1 MEDKMLNQIKSAVC
15 AALLILLISGGMLW
29 AADFSADITTYAWL
43 TDPDTVGAP
52 RVLLN
57 FNLPED
63 FSGKTVANAKLL
75 LPVSFMVNDSARANL
90 SVWPLGTAWS
100 PETVG
105 WGTPWNQAGGDVADS
120 SYILFDTDDFS
131 SRVIEIDILS
141 IASAW
146 AQEWYDNHGLLVML
160 LQPENHSFN
169 LEQPSGW
176 SSGVVAKV
184 EITYED

>member
-1 MEDKMLNQIKSAVC
+1 MLNQIKNAVC
-15 AALLILLISGGMLW
+15 AALIMLLISGGTLW
-29 AADFSADITTYAWL
+29 AADFSADITSYAWL
-43 TDPDTVGAP
+43 TDPDSVEAP

-57 FNLPED
+57 FNLPEG
-63 FSGKTVANAKLL
+63 FLGTTIASAKLYF
-75 LPVSFMVNDSARANL
+75 PVSFSVYDSVRANL
-90 SVWPLGTAWS
+90 SVWSLGTAWT

-105 WGTPWNQAGGDVADS
+105 WDTPWNQPGGDVADS
-120 SYILFDTDDFS
+120 SYILFDTNDFS
-131 SRVIEIDILS
+131 SRIIEIDILG

-176 SSGVVAKV
+176 STGVVAKV
-184 EITYED
+184 EITYEE